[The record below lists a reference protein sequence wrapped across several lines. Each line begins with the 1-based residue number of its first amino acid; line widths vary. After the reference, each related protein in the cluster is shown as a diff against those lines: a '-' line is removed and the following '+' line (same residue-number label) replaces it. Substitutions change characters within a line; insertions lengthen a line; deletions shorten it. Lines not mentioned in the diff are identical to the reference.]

1 MGTSMMGRLAVIF
14 PDLDT
19 GARISLVHPPIYLVY
34 LRVRYYATAP
44 TGYRNPRLQSE
55 HHSPSY
61 FYLYQDL
68 QIIKVKHFIP
78 YLTAEPS

>member
-1 MGTSMMGRLAVIF
+1 MGRLAVIF

-19 GARISLVHPPIYLVY
+19 GARILLVHPPPPISSTRTYEY
-34 LRVRYYATAP
+34 DATAP

-68 QIIKVKHFIP
+68 QIIKIKHFIP